1 MKPMKMN
8 IEKVLSLESLMIG
21 YEKGR
26 HAIPVYLPVNASGRR
41 GEIIAVVGRNG
52 IGKSTLLRSI
62 AGLQK
67 PLAGTIKINDREI
80 SEYSKTGLAQILGYV
95 STEVVKV
102 NNMRVYDLVSL
113 GRFPHTNWYGKIKHS
128 DHEVVMNCLE
138 MTGMTAL
145 ADMLITEI
153 SDGERQKAMIARVLA
168 QDAAIMVMDEPTA
181 FLDITSRY
189 EIIHLMHHLA
199 DKKAGTIVF
208 STHDLNVAISEADK
222 IWLMLDDDLKEGS
235 PEDLMLEGSFDKLF
249 LSPEVRFNA
258 NDGTLTINKEER
270 GSLYVEG
277 TGSLKYWTEKALSR
291 VGYLIISKKTPR
303 YIRTPKDKN
312 GMWILVNEN
321 SSHEYSTIYDLMRVL
336 TA

>member
-1 MKPMKMN
+1 MKMN
-8 IEKVLSLESLMIG
+8 NEIVLLLESLIIG
-21 YEKGR
+21 YEKGG
-26 HAIPVYLPVNASGRR
+26 HNIPVYLPVNASGRK
-41 GEIIAVVGRNG
+41 GELIAVIGRNG

-67 PLAGTIKINDREI
+67 PLGGTVCINGKESR
-80 SEYSKTGLAQILGYV
+80 EYSKTELAQNLGYV

-113 GRFPHTNWYGKIKHS
+113 GRFPHTNWYGRMKQS
-128 DHEVVMNCLE
+128 DHDIVLNCLE

-168 QDAAIMVMDEPTA
+168 QDAAVMVMDEPTA

-189 EIIHLMHHLA
+189 EIVHLMHQLA
-199 DKKAGTIVF
+199 VEKAGTIVF
-208 STHDLNVAISEADK
+208 STHDLNIALNQADK

-249 LSPEVRFNA
+249 SSPEVRFNTD
-258 NDGTLTINKEER
+258 DGSLTIKKEER
-270 GSLYVEG
+270 GRLYVEG
-277 TGSLKYWTEKALSR
+277 TGRLRHWTEKALSR
-291 VGYLIISKKTPR
+291 AGFSITVEKTPR
-303 YIRTPKDKN
+303 YIKTPPGKN
-312 GMWILVNEN
+312 GTWVLANGN
-321 SSHEYSTIYDLMRVL
+321 SSREYNTIYDLLREL